1 MQGQGYY
8 NNQSGYPMAP
18 GYGQPPPQY
27 GAYPGGP
34 VPIQSQPGTVVVQ
47 EKVKDSSG
55 DAAAAGCCAGCCAAC
70 MAILCCC
77 CMALAVSDGKGGK
90 GGRGRGGRRGR
101 R

>member
-34 VPIQSQPGTVVVQ
+34 VPIQSQPETGHRHL
-47 EKVKDSSG
+47 G
-55 DAAAAGCCAGCCAAC
+55 NRFNLYRNYGC
-70 MAILCCC
+70 
-77 CMALAVSDGKGGK
+77 
-90 GGRGRGGRRGR
+90 
-101 R
+101 

>member
-18 GYGQPPPQY
+18 GYGQPPPPQY

-34 VPIQSQPGTVVVQ
+34 VPIQSQPGTVVIQ

-77 CMALAVSDGKGGK
+77 CMAAAASGGS
-90 GGRGRGGRRGR
+90 GGHRRGR